1 MRYLVYTLVFV
12 FALSTTSCARQV
24 VVKQPATVTVVKK
37 LPRQYKIV
45 RVNGK
50 RYYFFKGRHHRKT
63 RNGFVVVR
71 V

>member
-12 FALSTTSCARQV
+12 FALSATSCARHV
-24 VVKQPATVTVVKK
+24 VVKQPATVTVIKK

-50 RYYFFKGRHHRKT
+50 RYYVFNGRHHRKT
-63 RNGFVVVR
+63 KNGFVVVR